1 MIFPVYSMA
10 IKSAE
15 YRFVNIINSM
25 MKRTF
30 IGLALLM
37 LLTSVGQVCKLLQE
51 NERPFAWQSGGLAD
65 IAKEVIAI
73 PLQDSGKRQI
83 KEPESVRLEGDNL
96 FLISEETLYR
106 FTRKGEF
113 VCAITRPEEMRVAG
127 YVIDPVQRQLIVFG
141 NVNDI
146 FYYTFEGELVRRKQ
160 LTSDFG
166 DKRQL
171 YAAAY
176 HKGHVLTVEAAA
188 ERESQVY
195 RQELV
200 KYDTAFQRIDARAIQ
215 AFPLERSGEPIG
227 YMPPSIAIDSAYD
240 LPYAYAPSLQ
250 PQYLLRDTLYIWQQR
265 QQALSALGQ
274 ERISCPLLPVR
285 MGRRFWVASYQRSSD
300 GESGYTFCYDTL
312 SGRYWQSE
320 EGLED
325 DFYHTGKIAALKALD
340 SYGDCYYFT
349 RQAEQMEQ
357 PLSTA
362 GDVILFLVSL
372 RG

>member
-1 MIFPVYSMA
+1 
-10 IKSAE
+10 
-15 YRFVNIINSM
+15 

-30 IGLALLM
+30 IGLVLLI
-37 LLTSVGQVCKLLQE
+37 LLTSVGQVCKLLRE
-51 NERPFAWQSGGLAD
+51 NEQPFFWQSGCLAD

-83 KEPESVRLEGDNL
+83 KEPGSVRLEGDNL

-106 FTRKGEF
+106 FTRKGEY
-113 VCAITRPEEMRVAG
+113 VCAITRPEEIRVAG
-127 YVIDPVQRQLIVFG
+127 YVVDPMRKQLIVFG

-160 LTSDFG
+160 LISDFG

-176 HKGHVLTVEAAA
+176 HQGKVLTLESVVED
-188 ERESQVY
+188 SQVY
-195 RQELV
+195 QRELV
-200 KYDTAFQRIDARAIQ
+200 EYDTAFQRIEAREIQ
-215 AFPLERSGEPIG
+215 AFPLERTGEPIG
-227 YMPPSIAIDSAYD
+227 QMPPSIAIDSANEQ
-240 LPYAYAPSLQ
+240 PYAYAPSLQ
-250 PQYLLRDTLYIWQQR
+250 PQYLLRDTLHIWRQR
-265 QQALSALGQ
+265 QRAFSVLEQGEAH
-274 ERISCPLLPVR
+274 CPLLPVR
-285 MGRRFWVASYQRSSD
+285 MGRRFWVATYQRSSD
-300 GESGYTFCYDTL
+300 GEPGYTFCYDTL

-340 SYGDCYYFT
+340 SYGDRYYFT

-362 GDVILFLVSL
+362 GDVILFLVTIKA
-372 RG
+372 

>member
-1 MIFPVYSMA
+1 MQ
-10 IKSAE
+10 
-15 YRFVNIINSM
+15 
-25 MKRTF
+25 T
-30 IGLALLM
+30 
-37 LLTSVGQVCKLLQE
+37 LLQMQE
-51 NERPFAWQSGGLAD
+51 LFQFMRPHHTYSITHSMRLIVLGFAMREIFTEGLPTRQRMCLNSVSHLWKA
-65 IAKEVIAI
+65 V
-73 PLQDSGKRQI
+73 LQHLQ
-83 KEPESVRLEGDNL
+83 LH
-96 FLISEETLYR
+96 
-106 FTRKGEF
+106 
-113 VCAITRPEEMRVAG
+113 
-127 YVIDPVQRQLIVFG
+127 PVQRQLIVFG

-200 KYDTAFQRIDARAIQ
+200 KYDTAFQRIDARALQ

-265 QQALSALGQ
+265 QQALSALEQ